1 MIHSSSFRR
10 ALGLLMLAALT
21 MAAAAGASNLP
32 LPAAEATSAITA
44 RDLKRHLSFL
54 ASDELGGRYTLSAS
68 NLIAA
73 RYLASQLEY
82 YGYRGAA
89 RDGSFFQKVPLSY
102 RGVQLP
108 ESHVTFNSGG
118 VKRDLNYGEAFLS
131 EAPTNTDINGGLV
144 FVGYGVSSQ
153 ANNY

>member
-1 MIHSSSFRR
+1 MIYRNYYRR
-10 ALGLLMLAALT
+10 LFAIL
-21 MAAAAGASNLP
+21 MAAAMTLAAAVGASNLP
-32 LPAAEATSAITA
+32 LPVAEATSAITA
-44 RDLKRHLSFL
+44 RDLKRHLTFL
-54 ASDELGGRYTLSAS
+54 ASDELGGRYTLSPS

-118 VKRDLNYGEAFLS
+118 VKRDLNYGEAFL
-131 EAPTNTDINGGLV
+131 
-144 FVGYGVSSQ
+144 
-153 ANNY
+153 